1 MTAPEVLVI
10 GEALIDIVRRED
22 GHREYVG
29 GSPANLAIGTARL
42 GHRTQ
47 LLTHIARD
55 ERGERIARHVRDEG
69 VDLHEGS
76 WSARRTST
84 ADAEI
89 GPDGSATYRFDL
101 SWELPRGLDT
111 AASVVHT
118 GSIALFVEPGGAAV
132 LDLLASLPASTLVT
146 LDPNVRPSLLPD
158 HADALTRFEAAASRC
173 DLVKLSD
180 EDVVW
185 LYPGRTLE
193 QVLAHIRALGP
204 AIVVITRGADGAVG
218 DAGAGAVGVRAYAGG
233 VVDTI
238 SAGDSFMASLVSSLL
253 ELGPDA
259 MASRLPGALDRAARA
274 AAIAVSVAGANPPT
288 RAALDAY
295 AGERPFQASA
305 TEESAQ

>member
-10 GEALIDIVRRED
+10 GEALIDIVRGED
-22 GHREYVG
+22 GPREYVG

-55 ERGERIARHVRDEG
+55 ERGRRIASHVRDEG

-84 ADAEI
+84 ADADI

-101 SWELPRGLDT
+101 SWEIPRGLDT
-111 AASVVHT
+111 AASLVHA
-118 GSIALFVEPGGAAV
+118 GSIALFVEPGGSAV

-158 HADALTRFEAAASRC
+158 RADALARFEAAASRC

-180 EDVVW
+180 EDAEW
-185 LYPGRTLE
+185 LYPRWSGSE
-193 QVLAHIRALGP
+193 VLAHVRDLGP
-204 AIVVITRGADGAVG
+204 SIGVMTL
-218 DAGAGAVGVRAYAGG
+218 GAGGVMAIGAAGIERVPAYVVD

-238 SAGDSFMASLVSSLL
+238 SAGDSFMASLASTLL
-253 ELGPDA
+253 EQGA
-259 MASRLPGALDRAARA
+259 ASMSEALPGALDRAARA

-295 AGERPFQASA
+295 AGERPFHASA